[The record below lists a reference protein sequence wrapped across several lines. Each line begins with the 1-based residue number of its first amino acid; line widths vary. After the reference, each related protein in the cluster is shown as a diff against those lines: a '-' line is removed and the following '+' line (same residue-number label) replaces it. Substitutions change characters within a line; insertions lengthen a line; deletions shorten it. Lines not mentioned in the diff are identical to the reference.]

1 MINTNRWAFAA
12 FNHVLLAGA
21 FCASSACGALA
32 EPITYKFTVQGPGQS
47 QVAGVVGFDGTLG
60 GQPIGGGDDLITFTF
75 VGDTSNVQ
83 PFAVPGAQGFVNAIG
98 TGSFSVADLNNGQ
111 VVAKGTFLP
120 GDGIF
125 VSVDDL
131 NGGIGFG
138 SLYNPPGGDSDHPFP
153 GDATYPLGLRFDAAT
168 TQYDLQSEIGIIGS
182 GSQSCAGFPN
192 ACIPPPILDTT
203 AGDLVLAASDTPPG
217 GSGAQYSTFGTFVAE
232 FPTVTPP
239 PPPAPVPEP
248 STWAMML
255 IGFAGLGYAG
265 YRQSKRVSPV
275 HA

>member
-1 MINTNRWAFAA
+1 M
-12 FNHVLLAGA
+12 LLAGA
-21 FCASSACGALA
+21 FCASSACATLA
-32 EPITYKFTVQGPGQS
+32 EPITYKFTVQGPGEGP
-47 QVAGVVGFDGTLG
+47 VAGFDGTLG
-60 GQPIGGGDDLITFTF
+60 GKPIGGRDDLITFTF
-75 VGDTSNVQ
+75 VGDTSSVE
-83 PFAVPGAQGFVNAIG
+83 PFAVPGAHGFVNAIG
-98 TGSFSVADLNNGQ
+98 TGSFSIFDLDSAEL
-111 VVAKGTFLP
+111 VAKGTFLS

-138 SLYNPPGGDSDHPFP
+138 SLYNPPGGPDNPFP
-153 GDATYPLGLRFDAAT
+153 GDSAYPLGIQFSTAT

-182 GSQSCAGFPN
+182 ASLSCAGFPN
-192 ACIPPPILDTT
+192 SCILPPILDTT

-239 PPPAPVPEP
+239 PAPVPEP

-255 IGFAGLGYAG
+255 IGFGGLGFVG
-265 YRQSKRVSPV
+265 YRKSRRSAVPI
-275 HA
+275 A